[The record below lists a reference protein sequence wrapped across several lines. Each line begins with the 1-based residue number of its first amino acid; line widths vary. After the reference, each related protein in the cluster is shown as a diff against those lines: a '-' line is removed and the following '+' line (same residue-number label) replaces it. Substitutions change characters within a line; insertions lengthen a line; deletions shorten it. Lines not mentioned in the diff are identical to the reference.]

1 MPAGAVPGRS
11 WVSGNIR
18 GTVPQGGGKRLFP
31 RLAGT
36 LRPALPAAAALLI
49 AVGCGDSPH
58 TVPEAQPYLDPG
70 FVESGEHRL
79 HYALTLARDL
89 PSAIAGSYGIEQRR
103 NLAVLTISIVPVDG
117 RAAPGSI
124 SPRVEAEAISLTG
137 ARQRLEVA
145 RHDEAVGSTWLAS
158 VDVAHRVPLTIE
170 IRARATSDGPLLRAR
185 LTREF
190 RLD

>member
-18 GTVPQGGGKRLFP
+18 GTVPQGRGKRLFP

-49 AVGCGDSPH
+49 AVGCGDSPQ

-103 NLAVLTISIVPVDG
+103 NLAVLTVTLALRD
-117 RAAPGSI
+117 APGGREVPAPMI
-124 SPRVEAEAISLTG
+124 KAESVGLTG
-137 ARQRLEVA
+137 RRESLALA
-145 RHDEAVGSTWLAS
+145 RHDEAGGASWLAT
-158 VDVAHRVPLTIE
+158 VEVRHRVPLTIE
-170 IRARATSDGPLLRAR
+170 IRARATPGDPELRAR